1 MEFIFLFI
9 QLFIFIPSF
18 SLDCLVKSE
27 WCEVKYSKDRIDD
40 PEYLK
45 KCIPKPWKPFFEELQ
60 KKSNGV
66 FLLKRLA
73 DDLINISK
81 QLEDAIEPQMPL
93 LFRAFELVE
102 PEKVRVVILGQDP
115 TPQKDKATGVA
126 FHVEKPRSVPAVLHM
141 FLEVAF
147 EGFPVDLDKGNVMEW
162 ARQGVLLLNTALTCP
177 HKPPNEADEEDRY
190 KYRSHSKI
198 WEAFTI
204 SLIKHIEVKTAG
216 PSVWLLWGRE
226 AKKFSTYINKKQ
238 LIIEGGHPS
247 PTGTAK
253 HGDSFFG
260 GNYFNGANQFL
271 RSNERGTIDWSLSD
285 SGLNSLKLTP
295 ENWKKQLLEEKK
307 IKSKLKVRKIPFRID
322 KKIIK
327 EKKPRIMLKNRLKQN
342 NKHKLYSGKIPS
354 KRAKKIE
361 KNREP
366 HNQFKKRLEQIDKQ
380 LNQLPLEQLKDHYNK
395 MVRKI
400 EEIQLKGVFA
410 DHGFD
415 DK

>member
-1 MEFIFLFI
+1 M
-9 QLFIFIPSF
+9 
-18 SLDCLVKSE
+18 
-27 WCEVKYSKDRIDD
+27 
-40 PEYLK
+40 
-45 KCIPKPWKPFFEELQ
+45 
-60 KKSNGV
+60 
-66 FLLKRLA
+66 A
-73 DDLINISK
+73 DDLIK
-81 QLEDAIEPQMPL
+81 KGEQLEDAIEPKMPF
-93 LFRAFELVE
+93 LFKALELVK
-102 PEKVRVVILGQDP
+102 PGDVRVVILGQDP
-115 TPQKDKATGVA
+115 TPQKGKATGVA
-126 FHVEKPRSVPAVLHM
+126 FHVKKPRFVPAVLHM

-147 EGFPVDLDKGNVMEW
+147 EGFPVDLDEGNVMEW

-177 HKPPNEADEEDRY
+177 HKPPKKADKKDMY
-190 KYRSHSKI
+190 KYGSHSEI
-198 WEAFTI
+198 WKDFTI
-204 SLIKHIEVKTAG
+204 SLTKYIAGKTAG
-216 PSVWLLWGRE
+216 PSVWLLWGEE
-226 AKKFSTYINKKQ
+226 AKKFSKCINKKH

-247 PTGTAK
+247 PTGIAK

-271 RSNERGTIDWSLSD
+271 WSNERGTIDWSLSD

-295 ENWKKQLLEEKK
+295 ENWKKQLLEEKIK
-307 IKSKLKVRKIPFRID
+307 IKSKLKVRKIPFRIN
-322 KKIIK
+322 KMIIK
-327 EKKPRIMLKNRLKQN
+327 KKKPRIMLKNRLKQN

>member
-1 MEFIFLFI
+1 MAENL
-9 QLFIFIPSF
+9 LN
-18 SLDCLVKSE
+18 E
-27 WCEVKYSKDRIDD
+27 GR
-40 PEYLK
+40 
-45 KCIPKPWKPFFEELQ
+45 
-60 KKSNGV
+60 
-66 FLLKRLA
+66 LLK
-73 DDLINISK
+73 N
-81 QLEDAIEPQMPL
+81 AIEPRMPW
-93 LFRAFELVE
+93 LFEALELVN
-102 PEKVRVVILGQDP
+102 PEDVKVVILGQDP
-115 TPQKDKATGVA
+115 TPQEGKATGVA
-126 FHVEKPRSVPAVLHM
+126 FHVNDPRSVPAVLHM

-147 EGFPVDLDKGNVMEW
+147 EGFPVDLHKGDVARW
-162 ARQGVLLLNTALTCP
+162 AKQGVLLLNTAFTCP
-177 HKPPNEADEEDRY
+177 HAG
-190 KYRSHSKI
+190 YRTHLKI
-198 WEAFTI
+198 WKDFTI
-204 SLIKHIEVKTAG
+204 SLIRYIGGKTAE
-216 PSVWLLWGRE
+216 PSVWLLWGNM
-226 AKKFSTYINKKQ
+226 AKDFSEYIDKKH

-247 PTGTAK
+247 PMGIAI

-271 RSNERGTIDWSLSD
+271 WSHERDPIDWSLSD

-307 IKSKLKVRKIPFRID
+307 KIKSKLKVRKIPFRID

-327 EKKPRIMLKNRLKQN
+327 KKKPRIMLKNRLKQN

-366 HNQFKKRLEQIDKQ
+366 HDQFKKRLEQIDKQ

>member
-1 MEFIFLFI
+1 MAKNLLNEG
-9 QLFIFIPSF
+9 
-18 SLDCLVKSE
+18 
-27 WCEVKYSKDRIDD
+27 R
-40 PEYLK
+40 
-45 KCIPKPWKPFFEELQ
+45 
-60 KKSNGV
+60 
-66 FLLKRLA
+66 LLK
-73 DDLINISK
+73 N
-81 QLEDAIEPQMPL
+81 AIEPRMPW
-93 LFRAFELVE
+93 LFEALELVN
-102 PEKVRVVILGQDP
+102 PEDVKVVILGQDP
-115 TPQKDKATGVA
+115 TPQEGKATGVA
-126 FHVEKPRSVPAVLHM
+126 FHVNDPRSVPAVLHM

-147 EGFPVDLDKGNVMEW
+147 EGFPVDLHKGDVTRW
-162 ARQGVLLLNTALTCP
+162 AKQGVLLLNTAFTCP
-177 HKPPNEADEEDRY
+177 HARNRT
-190 KYRSHSKI
+190 HLKI

-226 AKKFSTYINKKQ
+226 AKKFSTYIDKKH

-247 PTGTAK
+247 PTVIAK

-271 RSNERGTIDWSLSD
+271 WSHERDPIDWSLSD

-295 ENWKKQLLEEKK
+295 ENWKKQLLEEKIK
-307 IKSKLKVRKIPFRID
+307 IKSKLKVRKIPFRIN
-322 KKIIK
+322 KMIIK
-327 EKKPRIMLKNRLKQN
+327 KKKPRIMLKNRLKQN

-366 HNQFKKRLEQIDKQ
+366 HDQFKKRLEQIDKQ

>member
-1 MEFIFLFI
+1 MG
-9 QLFIFIPSF
+9 
-18 SLDCLVKSE
+18 K
-27 WCEVKYSKDRIDD
+27 
-40 PEYLK
+40 
-45 KCIPKPWKPFFEELQ
+45 
-60 KKSNGV
+60 
-66 FLLKRLA
+66 
-73 DDLINISK
+73 
-81 QLEDAIEPQMPL
+81 
-93 LFRAFELVE
+93 
-102 PEKVRVVILGQDP
+102 
-115 TPQKDKATGVA
+115 
-126 FHVEKPRSVPAVLHM
+126 
-141 FLEVAF
+141 
-147 EGFPVDLDKGNVMEW
+147 

-177 HKPPNEADEEDRY
+177 HNPPKEAVDKDMYE
-190 KYRSHSKI
+190 SHSKI
-198 WEAFTI
+198 WKDFTI
-204 SLIKHIEVKTAG
+204 SLIRHIEVKTAG
-216 PSVWLLWGRE
+216 PSVWLLWGGE
-226 AKKFSTYINKKQ
+226 AKKFSTYINKKH

-247 PTGTAK
+247 PMGTAK

-271 RSNERGTIDWSLSD
+271 WSNGRGTIEWSLSD

-295 ENWKKQLLEEKK
+295 ENWKKQLLEEEIK
-307 IKSKLKVRKIPFRID
+307 IKSKLKVRRIGKMI
-322 KKIIK
+322 KKK
-327 EKKPRIMLKNRLKQN
+327 RKPRIMLKNRLKQN